1 MYLDLMRQC
10 QETGFMTDFDAKA
23 AYDSVIPALAV
34 VTCWRLG
41 LPKEAGQFMVTLVNS
56 M

>member
-1 MYLDLMRQC
+1 
-10 QETGFMTDFDAKA
+10 MTDFDAKA